1 MDIQTLSISFI
12 NDGILAQ
19 RSPATLKGYQYSIN
33 SFIQYTKRNFI
44 SQDVSNLNVDTLTG
58 YIVDGIKFRKWN
70 KYTHWTQYKNLKAFF
85 NWCVKKTFMTVNP
98 ILQLPKPKIP
108 QQLPKS
114 LNEKEI
120 LILLKVVSNMPV
132 RYHFYKLRNKAVIC
146 TFLFTGLRRT
156 ELINLKTTDVDLI
169 NGFIVVEH
177 GKGDKRREIPIEQST
192 LKPILE
198 EYNEYRAKL
207 LKTSQWFFNGTFIG
221 RGQNDN
227 KMAISTLDRLFH
239 YLSKLCGKRIYAH
252 KLRHSF
258 ATLFL
263 EKTGDIYVL
272 KELLGHSDIK
282 TTCIY
287 LSTTRIKKIE
297 AINKLTLTNS

>member
-1 MDIQTLSISFI
+1 MDIQSALNVFI

-19 RSPATLKGYQYSIN
+19 KSPSTLKGYQYSVN
-33 SFIQYTKRNFI
+33 SLIKYTKLQFI
-44 SQDVSNLNVDTLTG
+44 SQDISNLNENVLTG
-58 YIVDGIKFRKWN
+58 YVVNGIKFLKWN
-70 KYTHWTQYKNLKAFF
+70 KYTQWTQYKNLNGFF
-85 NWCVKKTFMTVNP
+85 NWCMRKTFIQINP
-98 ILQLPKPKIP
+98 LLNLPKPRMP

-114 LNEKEI
+114 LNEKE
-120 LILLKVVSNMPV
+120 LLVLLRIVSNMPV
-132 RYHFYKLRNKAVIC
+132 TYHFYKLRNKAVIS
-146 TFLFTGLRRT
+146 TFLFTGLRRS
-156 ELINLKTTDVDLI
+156 ELINLKTSDVDLI

-198 EYNEYRAKL
+198 EYINYRTKL
-207 LKTSQWFFNGTFIG
+207 LKTSEWFFNGTFRG

-263 EKTGDIYVL
+263 DKTGDLFIL
-272 KELLGHSDIK
+272 KELLGHSSIK

-287 LSTTRIKKIE
+287 LSTTRQKKTE
-297 AINKLTLTNS
+297 AINKMSLI